1 MIVPTEMLSYTM
13 SALAVCSRDLL
24 TLFST
29 EKVLT
34 VASFDRDP
42 SREFALDPH
51 QQSQGAYLA
60 VISTSPKCNRCQ
72 LLASSQVT
80 WLTSSGTFERPSA
93 TFPSGILYGP
103 AFSPGNIT
111 PRHLQA
117 SQSSSHS
124 ESAQP
129 ALCPEPLCGPV
140 GWGAVE
146 GNFFSRGR
154 DVLLLPSER
163 GHLPG

>member
-1 MIVPTEMLSYTM
+1 MKVPSGVLGHVR
-13 SALAVCSRDLL
+13 SALTLRSRDRL

-34 VASFDRDP
+34 VASFDQDP

-51 QQSQGAYLA
+51 QQSQGTYLA

-80 WLTSSGTFERPSA
+80 WLTSCGTFERPSA
-93 TFPSGILYGP
+93 TSPSSILYGP

-111 PRHLQA
+111 PRHLQT

-129 ALCPEPLCGPV
+129 ARCPEPLRGPV
-140 GWGAVE
+140 GWGTVE
-146 GNFFSRGR
+146 DNFFSGG
-154 DVLLLPSER
+154 R